1 MSVRTLF
8 VRPMAILQAGLCAGL
23 SVGMLANVAIAGL
36 DEPTCQC
43 RSPGGERRD
52 LGTVECVQIS
62 GSAWLVRSAPATGR
76 GEPLVFAPGPAHT
89 LSD

>member
-1 MSVRTLF
+1 
-8 VRPMAILQAGLCAGL
+8 MAILQAGLCAGL

-36 DEPTCQC
+36 DEPNCQC

-62 GSAWLVRSAPATGR
+62 GSAWLVRCEMSENTPYWNR
-76 GEPLVFAPGPAHT
+76 LNEQPGCIDA
-89 LSD
+89 